1 MKRKHKIPT
10 GWTKIWFTCCAQCAF
25 NAHQFFT
32 GGGFEVSE
40 VSRSRTF
47 RVKLR
52 RWEAIKLLNMTGEFT
67 NDKEA
72 TKNVYQAIG
81 R

>member
-1 MKRKHKIPT
+1 MKRRKIPK
-10 GWTKIWFTCCAQCAF
+10 GWTKIWFTCCNQCAF
-25 NAHQFFT
+25 NAQQFLA
-32 GGGFEVSE
+32 GGEFEVSE
-40 VSRSRTF
+40 VSKLKTF

-52 RWEAIKLLNMTGEFT
+52 KWEAISLLNMTGEFT

-72 TKNVYQAIG
+72 TEKVYQATE

>member
-1 MKRKHKIPT
+1 MKRRKIPQ

-25 NAHQFFT
+25 NAQQFFA
-32 GGGFEVSE
+32 GSEFEVSE
-40 VSRSRTF
+40 VSKLKSF
-47 RVKLR
+47 RVKLKK
-52 RWEAIKLLNMTGEFT
+52 WEAIKLLNMTGEFT